1 MSKNTGDS
9 NNKYKGFDENMFP
22 ESDEKLNVGMV
33 KPFTKYVAAEM
44 VLCIVAVVMGLLYL
58 YTDTITLDVLLPA
71 FTIGMAVITVL
82 RYLDGKAC
90 KRQGFIGNISVLFS
104 ALLTLL
110 VAFVTFIYFRDT
122 ASETITAMHSVTT
135 ML

>member
-9 NNKYKGFDENMFP
+9 NKKYKGFDENMFP

-33 KPFTKYVAAEM
+33 KPFTRYVAAEM
-44 VLCIVAVVMGLLYL
+44 VLCLIAVVMGLLYL
-58 YTDTITLDVLLPA
+58 YTDKVTLDVLLPA
-71 FTIGMAVITVL
+71 FTIGMAAITVL

-90 KRQGFIGNISVLFS
+90 QRKGFIGNISVLFS

-122 ASETITAMHSVTT
+122 ASETITAMHGMITR
-135 ML
+135 L